1 MSEAKKYAPK
11 VWETVPCPFCFSEK
25 SKLFEKFGSDLQ
37 YQYVQCNNCSL
48 IYQSPRPKYDQDFID
63 AAYGA
68 YYQFNE
74 NLDLNE
80 STEVS
85 QSGVQLFT
93 EELSNLSQFDKEKS
107 NVLDIGSGMGTF
119 LFAAKKY
126 YKKAVGLDMSKQMGE
141 WVSKKLGV
149 EIFFEQF
156 DDFNY
161 PEKFSLIHMSHV
173 MEHIPNPNDWLQK
186 AKTMLTKEGILV
198 INVPN
203 KYALATRFQHLY
215 VQLGF
220 KKQVSKEWGKDV
232 NRTPDHLFEPNT
244 KSMLMLLERNNFEV
258 LDYFSYSRKDAASN
272 KSVFAKIYNRYFN
285 WGSNLSF
292 IVRNKN

>member
-1 MSEAKKYAPK
+1 MGILGLLDRSEYAR
-11 VWETVPCPFCFSEK
+11 K
-25 SKLFEKFGSDLQ
+25 STTLARRKI
-37 YQYVQCNNCSL
+37 CNSCEFQWKPQKQCSL
-48 IYQSPRPKYDQDFID
+48 CYC
-63 AAYGA
+63 
-68 YYQFNE
+68 
-74 NLDLNE
+74 
-80 STEVS
+80 
-85 QSGVQLFT
+85 FT
-93 EELSNLSQFDKEKS
+93 HF
-107 NVLDIGSGMGTF
+107 
-119 LFAAKKY
+119 
-126 YKKAVGLDMSKQMGE
+126 
-141 WVSKKLGV
+141 
-149 EIFFEQF
+149 
-156 DDFNY
+156 
-161 PEKFSLIHMSHV
+161 
-173 MEHIPNPNDWLQK
+173 
-186 AKTMLTKEGILV
+186 KTMLTKEGILV